1 MDRAQLE
8 RAAIFEPR
16 GVNLERVQQLAQARA
31 ELLRRDREYTE
42 EQERSRR
49 EFETARAQR
58 QMDHAAALA
67 SRQLSA
73 ATAVANATKWAVWA
87 AGFSAAGAVVTAIV
101 EVIRLV
107 HGK

>member
-1 MDRAQLE
+1 
-8 RAAIFEPR
+8 
-16 GVNLERVQQLAQARA
+16 
-31 ELLRRDREYTE
+31 
-42 EQERSRR
+42 
-49 EFETARAQR
+49 
-58 QMDHAAALA
+58 MDHAAALA